1 VKRRASQ
8 EGVKVCSAYL
18 SAATSQGRRRA

>member
-1 VKRRASQ
+1 VRRRASQ
-8 EGVKVCSAYL
+8 EGMKVCSAYL